1 MVKREKLQVYTY
13 KRKYIDIVNSSIL
26 FLLDPEE
33 MKNCLYRVETR
44 NAGSRL

>member
-1 MVKREKLQVYTY
+1 MVKKERLHVYTY

-33 MKNCLYRVETR
+33 MKSCLYRVETR
-44 NAGSRL
+44 NAGIRL